1 MPPNLKLLNLSKYLR
16 NVGCIR
22 ELVPITHM
30 LLDESPLIVHCSFKE
45 WIGFLFHPHSLDSP
59 GFMVD
64 TVSDTTVRDSVMP
77 LE

>member
-1 MPPNLKLLNLSKYLR
+1 MKLIYSGSQESALRGQIPPQR
-16 NVGCIR
+16 G
-22 ELVPITHM
+22 
-30 LLDESPLIVHCSFKE
+30 
-45 WIGFLFHPHSLDSP
+45 SP